1 MSIAKMLFGT
11 KSEKKEV
18 RKEKF
23 KDAYDTLSK
32 KDYDSL
38 SKNDKKKY
46 DFAKENNLIVGR
58 KKKGTALSNK
68 KHVHVFDPVDYDKIQ
83 SSAILLPVEK
93 KLERKFQK
101 KKDKELEKAKLPFD
115 KRRNFSTDYGMAVGV
130 KPDMSDQ
137 YVTSDTAK
145 PKRLIKF
152 LAERNKK
159 KNKGTTD
166 YRKGGT
172 VLSTVDNRK
181 KK

>member
-1 MSIAKMLFGT
+1 MSMIKMLFGT

-23 KDAYDTLSK
+23 KDEYDTLSK

-58 KKKGTALSNK
+58 KKKGTAISNK
-68 KHVHVFDPVDYDKIQ
+68 KHVHIFDPVDYDKIP
-83 SSAILLPVEK
+83 STALTIPVEK
-93 KLERKFQK
+93 KLKRKFQK
-101 KKDKELEKAKLPFD
+101 KKDDELEKANLPFD

-159 KNKGTTD
+159 KNKGATD
-166 YRKGGT
+166 YRKGGM
-172 VLSTVDNRK
+172 VLYTVDNRK

>member
-23 KDAYDTLSK
+23 KDEYDTLSK

-58 KKKGTALSNK
+58 KKKGTAISDK